1 MSMERISR
9 ALDLAARQREAR
21 LAAAPATGARELHA
35 SHAQSRPTA
44 APEDENL
51 ARTATFLAPSVP
63 LDPVRLE
70 QEHVL
75 PPSAGGAGGRAYK
88 LLRTQV
94 LQRLDQLQANTLA
107 VLSPTAAAGKTLTA
121 INLAIAIAAE
131 YGRTALL
138 VDLDL
143 RNPNVHRRFG
153 FEPGI
158 GIEDC
163 LQEDGQV
170 KDAIVRA
177 AGYERLALLPARAPV
192 EHSSE
197 LLTSERATKLVAE
210 LRARYRNRIILF
222 DLPPVLQAD
231 DALAFSRS
239 VQAGL
244 MVVGEGRTQR
254 GDLARSIELLRDL
267 TIVGTVLNGSREP
280 MAPVY

>member
-9 ALDLAARQREAR
+9 AMELAARQRESR
-21 LAAAPATGARELHA
+21 LSAVAPQPETVATLRRADSHSGEQQAAGLRESQPAAPVVALDTAVVEREHIL
-35 SHAQSRPTA
+35 
-44 APEDENL
+44 
-51 ARTATFLAPSVP
+51 PSG
-63 LDPVRLE
+63 
-70 QEHVL
+70 
-75 PPSAGGAGGRAYK
+75 AGGAQGPAYK

-94 LQRLDQLQANTLA
+94 LRRLDQLKASTLA
-107 VLSPTAAAGKTLTA
+107 VLSPSAGVGKTLTA

-131 YGRTALL
+131 HGRTALL

-143 RNPNVHRRFG
+143 RNPSVHRRLG
-153 FEPGI
+153 VDPVTGVD
-158 GIEDC
+158 DC
-163 LQEDGQV
+163 LQSGRPV
-170 KDAIVRA
+170 ADAIIRP

-197 LLTSERATKLVAE
+197 LLTSDAASNLITE
-210 LRARYRNRIILF
+210 LRERYANRIILL

-231 DALAFSRS
+231 DALAFSRQ

-254 GDLARSIELLRDL
+254 SELMRSMELLRDL

-280 MAPVY
+280 VAAPY

>member
-9 ALDLAARQREAR
+9 ALELAVRQREAR
-21 LAAAPATGARELHA
+21 AADPVEPQAPDDN
-35 SHAQSRPTA
+35 S
-44 APEDENL
+44 
-51 ARTATFLAPSVP
+51 RTATFRAPMVD
-63 LDPVRLE
+63 LDAARLE
-70 QEHVL
+70 REHIL
-75 PPSAGGAGGRAYK
+75 PPSAGGEHGAAYK

-94 LQRLDQLQANTLA
+94 LRRLDQLQANTLA

-131 YGRTALL
+131 HGRTALL
-138 VDLDL
+138 VDMDL
-143 RNPNVHRRFG
+143 RNPSVHRRFG
-153 FEPGI
+153 IEPGL

-163 LQEDGQV
+163 LQSERPVQ
-170 KDAIVRA
+170 DAILRV
-177 AGYERLALLPARAPV
+177 AGYERLALLPARAAV

-197 LLTSERATKLVAE
+197 LLTSQRAARLVAE
-210 LRARYRNRIILF
+210 LRARYANRIILF

-231 DALAFSRS
+231 DALAFSKT

-254 GDLARSIELLRDL
+254 KELLQGMELLRDL

-280 MAPVY
+280 VRAAY